1 MTVVA
6 LWSVPRMA
14 GALLILGSVIVLSS
28 AALYMFVRDESTPF
42 IFGQPPQV
50 WLRLV
55 GKHPTL
61 WRRATLSFIA
71 GPIVALMG
79 FGLLSAVLHGAG
91 DQGYAQLGLL
101 ALAFGAVLWV
111 INLAARMSI
120 DPWAA
125 RLLAETGA
133 IPESYSAISLWTGV
147 LFAIYTILTFAALAL
162 YGGAILAT
170 PDTSAAALGRM
181 GVHPLWPGRA
191 GLFRGH
197 ARRAP
202 VPALP
207 DADPDRH
214 RSANPALSGK
224 GDTKGCLAVR
234 RNGRALS
241 NWPCR
246 DTACRRLR
254 CTYRSL
260 RTWCGPRRKA

>member
-28 AALYMFVRDESTPF
+28 AALYMFVRDESTPI

-79 FGLLSAVLHGAG
+79 FGLLSAVLHDAG

-111 INLAARMSI
+111 INLAARLSI

-125 RLLAETGA
+125 KLLAETGA
-133 IPESYSAISLWTGV
+133 IPESYTAISLWAGV

-170 PDTSAAALGRM
+170 PALPPWVGWASILY
-181 GVHPLWPGRA
+181 GLA
-191 GLFRGH
+191 GLVYFAVMRD
-197 ARRAP
+197 AP
-202 VPALP
+202 PFLQYLMPILIGIAL
-207 DADPDRH
+207 
-214 RSANPALSGK
+214 LI
-224 GDTKGCLAVR
+224 
-234 RNGRALS
+234 
-241 NWPCR
+241 
-246 DTACRRLR
+246 LR
-254 CTYRSL
+254 
-260 RTWCGPRRKA
+260 